1 MLMNYLK
8 RPGLLHSYPALLPW
22 MIRWNWKNSGA
33 GEVVAEMDI
42 EKMCVTGSLKERV

>member
-1 MLMNYLK
+1 
-8 RPGLLHSYPALLPW
+8 
-22 MIRWNWKNSGA
+22 MIRWNWKSSGA